1 MLFPSAAAAGRAITT
16 KSQSGKPFWQ
26 RKASRASRLSRF
38 RATALLATRF
48 ETASPSRGTLES
60 FSFPKTVKNLSA
72 QRSDPLNNRAK
83 SFDLFRRA
91 QRQESSDAGTDLLT
105 PAPRLKVRVG
115 IAPWLAGAE

>member
-38 RATALLATRF
+38 RATALLAARF
-48 ETASPSRGTLES
+48 EMASPSRGTLKS
-60 FSFPKTVKNLSA
+60 FFFPKTVKNLSA

-91 QRQESSDAGTDLLT
+91 QRQESSDAGTDFLT

-115 IAPWLAGAE
+115 IAPWLVGAE